1 TDASTVVVDLQ
12 QEVQYEPHHLTDPER
27 IYFDLLDTA
36 LAPGLNGKTIDVQD
50 GLIGRVRMAQPTDN
64 VTRVVL
70 DTKPGS
76 HFTVKIEQNPYRLVI
91 EVRGADVKAPSQTE
105 PAAPGL
111 PETKQ
116 PAATPAEDPT
126 GADLSQRGHAP
137 KLRIVLDAGHGGWDL
152 GTGGRGSPLEKDL
165 VLEIAPNLGSPL
177 GNQLGWEKPH
187 TRKDDNY
194 G

>member
-1 TDASTVVVDLQ
+1 RGSVTVAASKSQPAITSTVTSSTSLPSTNGESVGSVALLENSGGKGSSIVPLVTGLHHEASTDASTVVVDLQ

-91 EVRGADVKAPSQTE
+91 EVRG
-105 PAAPGL
+105 
-111 PETKQ
+111 
-116 PAATPAEDPT
+116 
-126 GADLSQRGHAP
+126 
-137 KLRIVLDAGHGGWDL
+137 
-152 GTGGRGSPLEKDL
+152 
-165 VLEIAPNLGSPL
+165 
-177 GNQLGWEKPH
+177 
-187 TRKDDNY
+187 
-194 G
+194 